1 MQREAE
7 RQKKALEE
15 QQKQYEAK
23 IKNDQNIDTIRQKM
37 KDIRKDVAEANEIAK
52 FMNKE
57 IQFTDIYVSKFD
69 DNNVYSQ
76 GRKDLAEQMDEVQVK
91 VENYDTGAIHIWSAD
106 RFQEKLLMMRDALQ
120 TFEEN
125 DFTELPPDQD
135 PFYEKQEPILLG
147 QAFYMLEGLA
157 YLMDNPR

>member
-1 MQREAE
+1 MLQAKLAEAEQARQLEEERARFEQEKARIELEEMKKQMQREAE
-7 RQKKALEE
+7 RQKKAFED

-57 IQFTDIYVSKFD
+57 ICFTDIYVSKFD

-76 GRKDLAEQMDEVQVK
+76 GAKDLAEQMDEVQVK

-106 RFQEKLLMMRDALQ
+106 RF
-120 TFEEN
+120 
-125 DFTELPPDQD
+125 
-135 PFYEKQEPILLG
+135 
-147 QAFYMLEGLA
+147 
-157 YLMDNPR
+157 